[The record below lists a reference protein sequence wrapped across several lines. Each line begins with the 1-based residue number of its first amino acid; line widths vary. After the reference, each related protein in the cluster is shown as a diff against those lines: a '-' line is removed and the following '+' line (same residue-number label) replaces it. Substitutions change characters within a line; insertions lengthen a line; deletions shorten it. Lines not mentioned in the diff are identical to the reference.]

1 MPTTSSAGGHRFTD
15 TFSHEALLYAGDEG
29 FLAGTVPFVR
39 AGLAAKEPVMVV
51 VSRHKIELLRSALG
65 PAAEAVRFADMAAVG
80 RNPAR
85 IIPAWREFVDEHAG
99 GGRRLRGIGEPVG
112 PERRGPELVECARHE
127 ALLNVAFAG
136 PPAWSL
142 LCPYDTD
149 ALDRAVVER
158 ARCTHPILRDGA
170 GRRPSPAFDVQPALD
185 DVPLSEPPARADEVS
200 FGDAPLQ
207 PLRGVVAARA
217 RRAGLGPQAV
227 ADLVLAVNE
236 VATNS
241 LRHGGGRGTLRVWT
255 EADRLVCDVRDD
267 GYLDEPLIGRE
278 HPSTERVHGRGLWMV
293 NQLCD
298 LSQLRSSPEGT
309 VVRLHTWLP

>member
-1 MPTTSSAGGHRFTD
+1 MRTTSLTHGDRHVDA
-15 TFSHEALLYAGDEG
+15 FSHEALLYAGDAG

-39 AGLAAKEPVMVV
+39 AGLAAEEPVMVV
-51 VSRHKIELLRSALG
+51 VSRRKIALLRSALG
-65 PAAEAVRFADMAAVG
+65 PQAGAVRFADMAEVG

-85 IIPAWREFVDEHAG
+85 IIPAWREFVDEHG
-99 GGRRLRGIGEPVG
+99 GDGRRLRGIGEPVG

-136 PPAWSL
+136 LPAWSL
-142 LCPYDTD
+142 LCPYDT
-149 ALDRAVVER
+149 AVLDRAVVDR
-158 ARCTHPILRDGA
+158 ACRTHPILRAGA
-170 GRRPSPAFDVQPALD
+170 GRRPSRAFGAHGALD
-185 DVPLSEPPARADEVS
+185 EEPLPEPPARAERMD
-200 FGDAPLQ
+200 FGDG
-207 PLRGVVAARA
+207 PLRLLREVVAACA
-217 RRAGLGPQAV
+217 RCAGVEPPAT

-241 LRHGGGRGTLRVWT
+241 VRHGGGRGTLRVWT
-255 EADRLVCDVRDD
+255 EVDRLVCDIRDD

-278 HPSTERVHGRGLWMV
+278 HPPTEGLRGRGLWMV

-309 VVRLHTWLP
+309 VVRLHTWLV